1 MTNDIKNQIEA
12 TFYQLELV
20 KQAIR
25 GIAHRGATGCLAL
38 ENIEGEVLAVEEVI
52 DGVQAVL
59 EKAGEELVG
68 KAAA

>member
-1 MTNDIKNQIEA
+1 MTNDITHTIEA

-25 GIAHRGATGCLAL
+25 GIAHRGATGCLGL

-59 EKAGEELVG
+59 EKAGEALVER
-68 KAAA
+68 AAA

>member
-1 MTNDIKNQIEA
+1 MTNDITHTIEA

-25 GIAHRGATGCLAL
+25 GIAHRGATGCLEVAD
-38 ENIEGEVLAVEEVI
+38 IESEVLAVEGVI